1 MKHTHLQKKD
11 KLSKQ
16 HNYCIQANRDE
27 KGFHKLCIFC
37 TGVNKYY
44 VDKLSKSSLLID
56 ARNEENCTEGT
67 KQQSI
72 MVPLTKLETSKVSS
86 NTD

>member
-1 MKHTHLQKKD
+1 M
-11 KLSKQ
+11 
-16 HNYCIQANRDE
+16 Y
-27 KGFHKLCIFC
+27 FFC

-44 VDKLSKSSLLID
+44 VDKLSNSSLLID

-72 MVPLTKLETSKVSS
+72 LVPLTKLETSKVSS